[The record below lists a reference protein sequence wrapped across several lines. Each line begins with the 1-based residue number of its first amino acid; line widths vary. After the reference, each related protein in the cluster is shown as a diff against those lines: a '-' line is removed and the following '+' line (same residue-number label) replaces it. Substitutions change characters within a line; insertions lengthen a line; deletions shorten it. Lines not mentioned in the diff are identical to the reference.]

1 MQASIP
7 RSELVHFTG
16 TMRLPRAHRSAFAL
30 VGFSI
35 ANSFASHPGPDVL
48 FLNSY
53 HPGLGW
59 SDGVLEGVRE
69 GMGPHEQLS
78 VEYLDSKRFE
88 GERGD
93 SIFARLFEH
102 KYRRFLPR
110 VIVAS
115 DDYALQFLFQWRDSL
130 FPGVAVVFCGIN
142 AYTPDMIEGRKGY
155 TGTSQWNH
163 MFQTA
168 QIITRLLPETRDVWV
183 VTESSATGT
192 GNRRRLD
199 SLAKATGGTLEYHFL
214 DSAGTPSWDEILRLV
229 GSLGPGSV
237 VYWSEMFRDRN
248 GLYIDPDEDL
258 SALVRMSPVPFFT
271 HQASYLSSG
280 ILGGDCNHGLQ
291 HGIQTGHIVRRILDG
306 ESPDSIP
313 VQQDSSVFPTF
324 RKDALE
330 RFDIP
335 VELLPPGSVV
345 IGEMLP
351 IWKAYPIQTTVAVIA
366 FIVLLGMAAILLL
379 ALGRV
384 RRTSRELAHSEAALR
399 ESEAGL
405 RRLFESLSDA
415 VTVFKEDGSID
426 FMNPAG
432 LKLYG
437 LRSCDLARLSVA
449 DLCTAL
455 AYETA
460 REEGLWRMVL
470 DGAVH
475 MGEFRARRPL
485 VNEEFDAECSL
496 APLFA
501 EGRGMVVS
509 VVRDITE
516 RVEARRILQRS
527 KEELE
532 LLVQERTVELTR
544 ANKELEAFTY
554 SVSHDLRSPLRAV
567 NGYAQVL
574 SEELGSILGDE
585 QRMFLERIRS
595 ASTRMGEIIDSL
607 LHLSRISTV
616 CLDRQFIP
624 MSQFVESIRAPLAQA
639 NPNVE
644 WHVGDLSDGMGDPA
658 LILPLWTNLLDN
670 AVKYSSRRQDPRVEI
685 GTFEDG
691 NERVWFVR
699 DNGAG
704 FDKSHS
710 AHLFEPFRRMHTDT
724 EFPGSG
730 IGLATAHRVVHRH
743 GGRIWAE
750 GEVDKGATFFFTLG

>member
-1 MQASIP
+1 
-7 RSELVHFTG
+7 
-16 TMRLPRAHRSAFAL
+16 MRLPRIHRPAFAL
-30 VGFSI
+30 VAISV
-35 ANSFASHPGPDVL
+35 ANALASNPGPDVL

-102 KYRRFLPR
+102 KYRRYLPR

-130 FPGVAVVFCGIN
+130 FPGVPVVFCGIN
-142 AYTPDMIEGRKGY
+142 AFTPKMIEGRKGY

-163 MFQTA
+163 MFQTTR
-168 QIITRLLPETRDVWV
+168 IITKLLPETRDVWV

-199 SLAKATGGTLEYHFL
+199 SLAKSSGGVLEYHFL
-214 DSAGTPSWDEILRLV
+214 DSSTTPSWEEIQRLV
-229 GSLGPGSV
+229 AGLGSGSV
-237 VYWSEMFRDRN
+237 VYWSELFRDRN

-258 SALVRMSPVPFFT
+258 SELVRNSPVPFFT
-271 HQASYLSSG
+271 HQAAYLSSG

-306 ESPDSIP
+306 ESADSIP
-313 VQQDSSVFPTF
+313 VQEDSSVFPTF

-330 RFDIP
+330 KFDVP

-345 IGEMLP
+345 IGEKP
-351 IWKAYPIQTTVAVIA
+351 PVWKSYPIQTSVAVIS
-366 FIVLLGMAAILLL
+366 IVVLLGMAAVLMV

-384 RRTSRELAHSEAALR
+384 HRSSRELARSEAALR

-405 RRLFESLSDA
+405 RRLFESLTDA

-437 LRSCDLARLSVA
+437 LRPCDLERLSVA
-449 DLCTAL
+449 DLCTIVSFEA
-455 AYETA
+455 A
-460 REEGLWRMVL
+460 RAEGLWTMVI

-475 MGEFRARRPL
+475 MREFRARRPL
-485 VNEEFDAECSL
+485 SNEEFDAECSL
-496 APLFA
+496 APLSA
-501 EGRGMVVS
+501 EGRRMVVS
-509 VVRDITE
+509 VVRDVTE
-516 RVEARRILQRS
+516 RVEARWVLQRS

-544 ANKELEAFTY
+544 ANKELEAFAY

-567 NGYAQVL
+567 NGFAQVL
-574 SEELGSILGDE
+574 MEELGSNLDEE
-585 QRMFLERIRS
+585 QRTYLERIRT

-607 LHLSRISTV
+607 LHLSRISTAT
-616 CLDRQFIP
+616 LEHRTIP
-624 MSQFVESIRAPLAQA
+624 MAQLVESIRVPLAQN
-639 NPNVE
+639 NPSVE
-644 WHVGDLSDGMGDPA
+644 WRVDDLPDALGDPT
-658 LILPLWTNLLDN
+658 LIIPLWTNLLDN
-670 AVKYSSRRQDPRVEI
+670 AVKYSSRRQGPRVEI
-685 GTFEDG
+685 GSFEERG
-691 NERVWFVR
+691 RRVWFVR

-710 AHLFEPFRRMHTDT
+710 GHLFEPFRRMHTDK
-724 EFPGSG
+724 EFPGIG
-730 IGLATAHRVVHRH
+730 IGLATAYRVVHRH